1 MVRLSAGKQPA
12 GNAKERKNRLRPDSG
27 ITMVETLMAAVI
39 LIVGSVAMLSLIIAA
54 IATNNRNKM
63 DSTQTMLAESILE
76 QIASTFTPN
85 NGPGTSTLVDC
96 AGNSWAIDTTI
107 AGSGSSG
114 AALSGANIDYSQTN
128 PPAGWHMQYVM
139 STPCSPSGTVQGTY
153 DVRWHLDKIGT
164 TETYL
169 ITVGA
174 KLRNHGEGNEFF
186 SLPVTLRVMYGS

>member
-1 MVRLSAGKQPA
+1 MVQLSAGKQPA
-12 GNAKERKNRLRPDSG
+12 GFVKKRKNRLRPDSG
-27 ITMVETLMAAVI
+27 ITMIETMVAAVI
-39 LIVGSVAMLSLIIAA
+39 LVIGSVSMLALVVSA

-114 AALSGANIDYSQTN
+114 AALNGANIDYSETN

-139 STPCSPSGTVQGTY
+139 STPCPSGTVQGTY
-153 DVRWHLDKIGT
+153 DVRWHLEKIGT
-164 TETYL
+164 TQTYL
-169 ITVGA
+169 ITVSA